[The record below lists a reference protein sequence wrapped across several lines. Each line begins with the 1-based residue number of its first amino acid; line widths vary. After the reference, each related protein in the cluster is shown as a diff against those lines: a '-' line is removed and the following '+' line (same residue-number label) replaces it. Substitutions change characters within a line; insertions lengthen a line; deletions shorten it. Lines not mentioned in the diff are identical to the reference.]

1 MSESQLKKNIEVS
14 STHLPFTIYH
24 LPFTIYRRGYSIEQ
38 ETKER
43 NTPPLE
49 EQKIEIHPRN

>member
-14 STHLPFTIYH
+14 STH